1 MYQDI
6 ERGIPKGAPLSPL
19 LSAFY
24 PLDLDRRMAGLDVG
38 YMRYM
43 DDILILAKTRWKI
56 KKAIRVLN
64 QTFVE
69 LKLEKHPE
77 KTVIGKIEK
86 GFDFLGYHISPEGLS
101 LAKKTVGNF
110 IERAARLYEQEPE
123 GGVSSH
129 RLGLCNI

>member
-1 MYQDI
+1 M
-6 ERGIPKGAPLSPL
+6 
-19 LSAFY
+19 
-24 PLDLDRRMAGLDVG
+24 
-38 YMRYM
+38 
-43 DDILILAKTRWKI
+43 ILAKTRWKI

-77 KTVIGKIEK
+77 KTIIGRIEK

-110 IERAARLYEQEPE
+110 VERAARLYEQEPE
-123 GGVSSH
+123 GGVSPR
-129 RLGLCNI
+129 RLGLYVNKWCG